1 MLREIANAFK
11 GEMELELYHFS
22 YMMRVNLDVIAKF
35 NSETGEDLQC
45 LGVRALR
52 AYDDS
57 KRAPTF
63 WARQEMMNSAV
74 RMDHAAWLFYLAAHE
89 VNSKVEFEEIQDA
102 LIRIA
107 IDGAND
113 GSDGN
118 PADITPSYAIMFVQ
132 LMTLVL
138 CGPVDDVKKN
148 LETLTDPTSS
158 EASLAPH

>member
-11 GEMELELYHFS
+11 CEMELELYHFP

-63 WARQEMMNSAV
+63 WARQEMLNASV

-89 VNSKVEFEEIQDA
+89 ANSKVEFEEIQDA
-102 LIRIA
+102 LIHIA
-107 IDGAND
+107 LERPTDD
-113 GSDGN
+113 
-118 PADITPSYAIMFVQ
+118 DILPSYSLLFVQ
-132 LMTLVL
+132 LMTLIL
-138 CGPVDDVKKN
+138 CGPPNDVKKN
-148 LETLTDPTSS
+148 LAISTDETINSESS
-158 EASLAPH
+158 SPPH

>member
-1 MLREIANAFK
+1 MLREVANAFNC
-11 GEMELELYHFS
+11 EMELELYHYP

-35 NSETGEDLQC
+35 NSKTGEDLQC

-63 WARQEMMNSAV
+63 WARQEVLNSAV

-89 VNSKVEFEEIQDA
+89 ANSKVEFEEIQDA

-107 IDGAND
+107 LERQTEE
-113 GSDGN
+113 
-118 PADITPSYAIMFVQ
+118 DILPSYSLLFVQ

-138 CGPVDDVKKN
+138 CGPPDDVKKN
-148 LETLTDPTSS
+148 LEILTDEQINSGP
-158 EASLAPH
+158 SLAPH